1 MAPFRREP
9 GRPRKNEPPAPSK
22 VVEVKIPL
30 ELAER
35 LEALAKA
42 RGISRHQWIR
52 EAMAEKVERDEKQGS
67 PDPQEDPRQ
76 G

>member
-1 MAPFRREP
+1 
-9 GRPRKNEPPAPSK
+9 